1 MTELLTE
8 GGAAGHLAH
17 PFEDADLTFADL
29 KEMIHRGLTGGLDK
43 EGPVTEKL
51 DGQNIAFSV
60 RDGKI
65 VFARN
70 KGHVQN
76 GGEKALDRDG
86 IAQNFKGRG
95 AIEKAFGG
103 AAEDLD
109 AAVQKLSPE
118 ERKKMFGNGS
128 KFMSL
133 EIILPDT
140 QNVIPY
146 GKSVLVMHG
155 TISYDKDGNQ
165 IGRNSKDGTD
175 FAAAVK
181 KVGADRQKTFGI
193 AGANTIAFSSAD
205 ESGNKK
211 LAKQYTDE
219 LDKSAKEFGL
229 SDKSKLSDYRKKWW
243 EREVDTEVKKA
254 GVTLSKQERA
264 GLVKRWA
271 DGDKA
276 FGSKNF
282 QEEKKKKWFK
292 DYEDKKLASSQKRMI
307 KPVESTFLRAGAQTL
322 RRVTNF
328 VSANNPEATK
338 QLKKDVATAI
348 KAVKGSK
355 DPAKLAKLQT
365 ELERLSDIGMDN
377 VVPSEGVVFMYN
389 GKPYK
394 FTGAFAPINQI
405 NGTFKFDK
413 PAEAKKPES
422 KPKEKY
428 EKETKKDEKKK
439 AEGKP
444 KKSIAIFA
452 GRFQPFH
459 AGHYSVYK
467 ELSKRFG
474 KENVY
479 IASSNVTDDVR
490 SPFAFRDKHQIITSM
505 FDVPKGNVVQVKN
518 PYQPTEILNKV
529 GKDTIYVTA
538 VSQKDAER
546 LEQGKYFKNY
556 DKTNKGKHKAYEDE
570 GYFIV
575 APEMQLK
582 VNGGNISGTQLRATF
597 GNPLLSDSEKRDIFK
612 QVYGKFDKTIYDKIV
627 KTTTKAEKAKVE
639 QQANVK
645 SKGKKDEKPAK
656 GKKTIDISKLS
667 KGDKKKLK
675 KVLTT
680 KIKNPETGNQILVR
694 SALNYKKGSKVRKAA
709 EDQIKNA
716 LNEINEMFPGGIFMG
731 LTSPTGYI
739 NGAPKPKNVKRMRK
753 KLNKTEVIKESVNTK
768 DIKKMKSLEDDGRN
782 TYNPIANHHAFNSEE
797 IVAVLSE
804 FINEEMD
811 SYFEEDVLHEK
822 EETAAEKAKKQGLKS
837 RGFGRWSKDDKGP
850 ITHKTVDGNLT
861 QLSPEDSEK
870 ETEKDQKG
878 IGDEE
883 GEEKVKG
890 GEPKTPEAPPEQ
902 KLGGAELKSDA
913 EKAKE
918 KEKQEP
924 EDKKDKHKEK
934 INKQIQNERKE
945 LTSEENQ
952 AYELLD
958 GVSDED
964 KAQVIDKALNNRSLW
979 EKFTQDTMFGNYLKK
994 KKTELT
1000 NAYKGL
1006 ESFVKT
1012 GRTGVHQDCSGAP
1025 AGPHTKSGWS
1035 LGTNLTEDNNARAA
1049 YLSSLDK
1056 TGNKKEKNSQNQ
1068 NDKSKCKDVHFSD
1081 YQKRDNL
1088 GKRVYKKEPLY
1099 KKGKVPNPA
1108 ASNSG
1113 GSNRYGKF
1121 TQSDIDSESGYYKKD
1136 GKYYDATEKEV
1147 DKNGN
1152 ILGADG
1158 NPQRARG
1165 LFGLGPPKTKKVP
1178 VYEDNL
1184 SDEQKHAAHESYHKA
1199 EHQQHAIKHTAMEV
1213 GAIVGGAIFGGPILA
1228 KLGIGH
1234 AAGAGATQAAAHTTT
1249 QTVSHGAA
1257 EIATHIAK
1265 DAAKHAFFET
1275 IGMSHPVGAAGAG
1288 LAVSAATGGLL
1299 ESFVKEM
1306 SLLLESDGKDF
1317 EKKFFVKAM
1326 KMTLEK
1332 MKTFKMTPEQKLE
1345 SLRTYKLLK
1354 IKKQKEKQKAD
1365 LLNLLK
1371 ENISDTKKES
1381 IQNFVEYATKRLKL
1395 KEKPNVQLVSNS
1407 EMGEMGPSLGGYNPE
1422 TKSITVQS
1430 EKRLSADI
1438 LRTVAH
1444 EMVHRKQDEMGMIKD
1459 PIKDGATG
1467 SPLENQAN
1475 AVAGI
1480 LLREYGKLNKQI
1492 YTESKQYL
1500 EQTLNEAIIDDKLD
1514 KAFLELKNKLKNEY
1528 NFLDT
1533 IQYDTHDKV
1542 YTFVFSNKTDA
1553 DRFRNDFKGTE
1564 TQIAQFDRI
1573 YSEPKENPT
1582 TFYVKFKTAFK
1593 EDINVTVNPGDE
1605 ILMGKFKNKR
1615 VKIKDIGKDDH
1626 GMPTINGRAAVTFR
1640 TKKENINEVSALAGS
1655 DAQPDGAFLP
1665 KGKTRV
1671 LGRNDGVNK
1680 TDKWYTN
1687 GGYTQTDFPT
1697 ADPILG
1703 DDDADAI
1710 TIDYSQSNLPRT
1722 EKKIE
1727 TDFLKE
1733 AVSIINA
1740 YKRYTKTLFER
1751 KGKKR

>member
-29 KEMIHRGLTGGLDK
+29 KEMIRRGLIGGLDK

-444 KKSIAIFA
+444 KRSIAIFA

-467 ELSKRFG
+467 NLSDKFG
-474 KENVY
+474 KESTY
-479 IASSNVTDDVR
+479 IASSDVTDPIR
-490 SPFAFRDKHQIITSM
+490 SPFGFNDKHKIITGM
-505 FDVPKGNVVQVKN
+505 FGVPKDKVVQVKN
-518 PYQPTEILNKV
+518 PYRPTEILDKV
-529 GKDTIYVTA
+529 GKDTTYVTA

-546 LEQGKYFKNY
+546 LDKGGKYFKNY
-556 DKTNKGKHKAYEDE
+556 DKTDKGTHKGFEDV
-570 GYFIV
+570 GYYIV

-582 VNGGNISGTQLRATF
+582 VNGANISGTQLRATF

-680 KIKNPETGNQILVR
+680 KIKNPDTGNQILVR

-768 DIKKMKSLEDDGRN
+768 DIKKMKSFEDDAAT
-782 TYNPIANHHAFNSEE
+782 TYNPVVKYHIFNNIDFLPLFSE
-797 IVAVLSE
+797 L
-804 FINEEMD
+804 INEELKNYFGED
-811 SYFEEDVLHEK
+811 SINEK
-822 EETAAEKAKKQGLKS
+822 EETAAEKAKKQGLKN

-850 ITHKTVDGNLT
+850 ITHKTIDGKLT
-861 QLSPEDSEK
+861 QLSPEDSNK
-870 ETEKDQKG
+870 ETEKDKEDG
-878 IGDEE
+878 KPI
-883 GEEKVKG
+883 K
-890 GEPKTPEAPPEQ
+890 
-902 KLGGAELKSDA
+902 KLSGSELESDA
-913 EKAKE
+913 EKKQKNDKISSEEKVQKEIESMDTEHQHAVKAIMDTGGPVRNGIAKIASGIVKALGNLTTMGAYPE
-918 KEKQEP
+918 AMESMANKVGNIIATVDKRLVKGVKNFVHHQKDMWSGFGKGIASLVTSRKLGTVKVKTKNADTGEEEEIKINRQDYQKQVPLTNSDGSKQKNWYGVTKKVWVDKEAPIEP
-924 EDKKDKHKEK
+924 NPDDPKYKESSNDYKKD
-934 INKQIQNERKE
+934 
-945 LTSEENQ
+945 L
-952 AYELLD
+952 
-958 GVSDED
+958 
-964 KAQVIDKALNNRSLW
+964 
-979 EKFTQDTMFGNYLKK
+979 EKF
-994 KKTELT
+994 
-1000 NAYKGL
+1000 
-1006 ESFVKT
+1006 
-1012 GRTGVHQDCSGAP
+1012 
-1025 AGPHTKSGWS
+1025 
-1035 LGTNLTEDNNARAA
+1035 
-1049 YLSSLDK
+1049 
-1056 TGNKKEKNSQNQ
+1056 KKEKKGYDAYYDDTIGLDGKTNKQRANEAY
-1068 NDKSKCKDVHFSD
+1068 D
-1081 YQKRDNL
+1081 YQKKGIKGVANFTATLAASLIAGHVIGAAAVAGKAASAAGGSVGSAALQGGGEAIHHLLHSTAGEL
-1088 GKRVYKKEPLY
+1088 GKSIMTDLAKHSALEVLGMEAKSAGAVGAL
-1099 KKGKVPNPA
+1099 G
-1108 ASNSG
+1108 SG
-1113 GSNRYGKF
+1113 ILGLIAEMYTTNNKLF
-1121 TQSDIDSESGYYKKD
+1121 E
-1136 GKYYDATEKEV
+1136 EKEES
-1147 DKNGN
+1147 KNSENVNMVIMGV
-1152 ILGADG
+1152 IL
-1158 NPQRARG
+1158 
-1165 LFGLGPPKTKKVP
+1165 
-1178 VYEDNL
+1178 
-1184 SDEQKHAAHESYHKA
+1184 QK
-1199 EHQQHAIKHTAMEV
+1199 
-1213 GAIVGGAIFGGPILA
+1213 
-1228 KLGIGH
+1228 
-1234 AAGAGATQAAAHTTT
+1234 
-1249 QTVSHGAA
+1249 
-1257 EIATHIAK
+1257 
-1265 DAAKHAFFET
+1265 
-1275 IGMSHPVGAAGAG
+1275 
-1288 LAVSAATGGLL
+1288 
-1299 ESFVKEM
+1299 
-1306 SLLLESDGKDF
+1306 
-1317 EKKFFVKAM
+1317 
-1326 KMTLEK
+1326 TLEK
-1332 MKTFKMTPEQKLE
+1332 MKDYKMSNSQILN
-1345 SLRTYKLLK
+1345 S
-1354 IKKQKEKQKAD
+1354 IKKFKAKSKTD
-1365 LLNLLK
+1365 SIAKNK
-1371 ENISDTKKES
+1371 NDEEPETENINES
-1381 IQNFVEYATKRLKL
+1381 QINEKLRKGIVDDFVEYATERLKL

-1528 NFLDT
+1528 NSLDT

-1542 YTFVFSNKTDA
+1542 YTFVFSNKIDA
-1553 DRFRNDFKGTE
+1553 NRFRNDFKGTE

-1615 VKIKDIGKDDH
+1615 VKIKDIGTDDH

-1710 TIDYSQSNLPRT
+1710 TINYSQSNLPRT